1 MSTELWLTGATVRA
15 IVAVPSTRTL
25 A

>member
-15 IVAVPSTRTL
+15 IVAVPSTGTL